1 MKKKHKIIIL
11 SLIIICVICLSIIL
25 YKVFNKPESR
35 QININYDEVEYIEIK
50 YHNKTSEIVNKETIT
65 EIIDN
70 LNKLRI
76 EKHKENIIEQLF
88 YTSSNVYKV
97 KIYNDKENRTL
108 KYEMVIKSDDKM
120 TLDNVSY
127 KIKNK
132 TDIYEYLKDKE
143 LYCKKALP
151 EETEKNVYKFQVNGL
166 KNIDKTEF
174 INTYNEMT
182 DAKPIKE
189 SEMQES
195 EKYIEMET
203 YDDDKIVVY
212 YVDSR
217 VYIKYAYKNY
227 VVYFMYQD
235 NSLN

>member
-11 SLIIICVICLSIIL
+11 SLIIVCVICLSIIL
-25 YKVFNKPESR
+25 YKVFNKPESI

-76 EKHKENIIEQLF
+76 EKHKENIIERLF

-108 KYEMVIKSDDKM
+108 EYEMVIKSDDKM
-120 TLDNVSY
+120 TLDNISY

-143 LYCKKALP
+143 LYCKKALQ

-166 KNIDKTEF
+166 ENIDKTEF

-182 DAKPIKE
+182 YAKPIKE

-212 YVDSR
+212 T
-217 VYIKYAYKNY
+217 
-227 VVYFMYQD
+227 M
-235 NSLN
+235 

>member
-11 SLIIICVICLSIIL
+11 SLIIVCVIGLSIIL

-35 QININYDEVEYIEIK
+35 QININSDEVEYIEIR

-76 EKHKENIIEQLF
+76 EKHKENIIERLF

-97 KIYNDKENRTL
+97 KIYNDKETRIL

-120 TLDNVSY
+120 TLDNISY
-127 KIKNK
+127 KIKDK

-143 LYCKKALP
+143 LYCKKSLP
-151 EETEKNVYKFQVNGL
+151 TETEKNVYKFQINGL
-166 KNIDKTEF
+166 ENIDKAEF
-174 INTYNEMT
+174 INTYNEMIY
-182 DAKPIKE
+182 AKPIKE

-212 YVDSR
+212 YVDSQ

>member
-1 MKKKHKIIIL
+1 MKKKQKIIIL
-11 SLIIICVICLSIIL
+11 SLIIVCVIGLSIIL
-25 YKVFNKPESR
+25 YKVVNKPESR
-35 QININYDEVEYIEIK
+35 QININSDEVEYIEIK

-76 EKHKENIIEQLF
+76 EKHKENIIERLF

-108 KYEMVIKSDDKM
+108 QYEMVIKSDDKM

-166 KNIDKTEF
+166 ENIDKAEF

-189 SEMQES
+189 SEMKKS

-212 YVDSR
+212 YVDSQ

>member
-1 MKKKHKIIIL
+1 M
-11 SLIIICVICLSIIL
+11 
-25 YKVFNKPESR
+25 
-35 QININYDEVEYIEIK
+35 
-50 YHNKTSEIVNKETIT
+50 
-65 EIIDN
+65 
-70 LNKLRI
+70 
-76 EKHKENIIEQLF
+76 F

-166 KNIDKTEF
+166 ENIDKTEF

-217 VYIKYAYKNY
+217 VYIKYTYKNF

>member
-1 MKKKHKIIIL
+1 MNFNTYV
-11 SLIIICVICLSIIL
+11 VIFQVDFQFHFSDI
-25 YKVFNKPESR
+25 
-35 QININYDEVEYIEIK
+35 
-50 YHNKTSEIVNKETIT
+50 
-65 EIIDN
+65 
-70 LNKLRI
+70 
-76 EKHKENIIEQLF
+76 F
-88 YTSSNVYKV
+88 YTY
-97 KIYNDKENRTL
+97 Y
-108 KYEMVIKSDDKM
+108 
-120 TLDNVSY
+120 
-127 KIKNK
+127 
-132 TDIYEYLKDKE
+132 IYEYLKDKE

-166 KNIDKTEF
+166 ENIDKTKF

>member
-11 SLIIICVICLSIIL
+11 SLIIVCVIGLSIIL

-76 EKHKENIIEQLF
+76 EKHKENIIEWLF

-108 KYEMVIKSDDKM
+108 EYEMVIKSDDKM
-120 TLDNVSY
+120 TLDNISY

-151 EETEKNVYKFQVNGL
+151 EETEKNVYKVNKYKHISHINKYFSLL
-166 KNIDKTEF
+166 KHRNYTKHCYYT
-174 INTYNEMT
+174 
-182 DAKPIKE
+182 PIKR
-189 SEMQES
+189 
-195 EKYIEMET
+195 
-203 YDDDKIVVY
+203 KIV
-212 YVDSR
+212 SIN
-217 VYIKYAYKNY
+217 IKVCTLHTEDRRLIKC
-227 VVYFMYQD
+227 
-235 NSLN
+235 

>member
-11 SLIIICVICLSIIL
+11 SLIIVCVICLSIIL

-76 EKHKENIIEQLF
+76 EKHKENIIERLF

-108 KYEMVIKSDDKM
+108 KYEMVIKSDD
-120 TLDNVSY
+120 
-127 KIKNK
+127 
-132 TDIYEYLKDKE
+132 
-143 LYCKKALP
+143 
-151 EETEKNVYKFQVNGL
+151 
-166 KNIDKTEF
+166 
-174 INTYNEMT
+174 EMT
-182 DAKPIKE
+182 YAKPIKE

>member
-11 SLIIICVICLSIIL
+11 SLIIVCVICLSIIL

-76 EKHKENIIEQLF
+76 EKHKENIIERLF

-108 KYEMVIKSDDKM
+108 KYEMVIKSDYKM

-127 KIKNK
+127 KIC
-132 TDIYEYLKDKE
+132 L
-143 LYCKKALP
+143 LYTSP
-151 EETEKNVYKFQVNGL
+151 SPR
-166 KNIDKTEF
+166 D
-174 INTYNEMT
+174 
-182 DAKPIKE
+182 
-189 SEMQES
+189 
-195 EKYIEMET
+195 
-203 YDDDKIVVY
+203 
-212 YVDSR
+212 
-217 VYIKYAYKNY
+217 
-227 VVYFMYQD
+227 
-235 NSLN
+235 

>member
-1 MKKKHKIIIL
+1 MKKKQKIIIL
-11 SLIIICVICLSIIL
+11 SLIIVCVIGLSIIL
-25 YKVFNKPESR
+25 YKVVNKPESR
-35 QININYDEVEYIEIK
+35 QININSDEVEYIEIK

-76 EKHKENIIEQLF
+76 EKHKENIIERLF

-166 KNIDKTEF
+166 ENIDKAEF
-174 INTYNEMT
+174 INTYNEMIY
-182 DAKPIKE
+182 AKPIKE
-189 SEMQES
+189 SEMLES

-203 YDDDKIVVY
+203 YDDDKIMVY
-212 YVDSR
+212 YVDSQ